1 MQIISLRSLDKKRFE
16 ELSFLDK
23 YFYQKY
29 GESFSNEFWT
39 KENFEYPLPSK
50 FELSF
55 VVLINDIIIGYCI
68 ASMKNDCVYIHRF
81 AIKSEMKKSGD
92 FFKELLKYYNQRKIY
107 LMVNCE
113 NKPAFLFYEKQG
125 FNIVDDIKEIRSF
138 VAGDLNIEKNKII
151 ISEGYECFLM
161 RKV

>member
-1 MQIISLRSLDKKRFE
+1 MEILPLKSLNKNGFE
-16 ELSFLDK
+16 ELSSLDK

-55 VVLINDIIIGYCI
+55 VVLINDTIIGYCI
-68 ASMKNDCVYIHRF
+68 ASIKNKSVYIHRF
-81 AIKSEMKKSGD
+81 AIKSEMKKSDG
-92 FFKELLKYYNQRKIY
+92 FFKEILKHYNQKKIY

-113 NKPAFLFYEKQG
+113 NKPASLFYEKYG
-125 FNIVDDIKEIRSF
+125 FNIVENIKEIRSF
-138 VAGDLNIEKNKII
+138 VAEDLNIKKNKIV